1 MSHLSSGQKAV
12 DEKIPTTACLD
23 GDAAVQPSPAFRSQ
37 WMGEGVPEID
47 APGPPGPLIAD
58 SNEPSNLGGKCS
70 QHQEHKQER
79 ALSSPSHSREAPESF
94 APSSTAGN
102 LGGHVSV
109 DDCGN
114 TYPEGGLRAWMVV
127 YGSFS
132 GMTASFGLM
141 NTIGT
146 YQAYLS
152 THQLA
157 HLDPSTTGW
166 VFSFYT
172 FLSFFCGV
180 QIGPFF
186 DNKGPRAL
194 VAAGTLCLV
203 VGVLGAAESTGQSN
217 RWIIAVADHLL
228 LS

>member
-1 MSHLSSGQKAV
+1 MSRPPHGQTAA
-12 DEKIPTTACLD
+12 DEKIPTTACRD
-23 GDAAVQPSPAFRSQ
+23 GNAVVDPLPASRSQ
-37 WMGEGVPEID
+37 LTGEDFSEIV
-47 APGPPGPLIAD
+47 APGPPGSLVTNF
-58 SNEPSNLGGKCS
+58 NEPSNLGKQVS
-70 QHQEHKQER
+70 QHQEYKQEGV
-79 ALSSPSHSREAPESF
+79 SPPPHHGQEAPESF
-94 APSSTAGN
+94 APSSTAGVSR
-102 LGGHVSV
+102 GGVSM

-203 VGVLGAAESTGQSN
+203 VGVFGAAESTGQSP
-217 RWIIAVADHLL
+217 RWTIAVADHLL